1 MEIGLMDVDSHNYP
15 NLPLMKISAWHKE
28 QGDNVEFVLPLKHY
42 DKIYVSKVF
51 GNEYSELSNI
61 CLQADE
67 IVFGGT
73 GFAITVE
80 NGKEVYHK
88 DRDKNLPYEI
98 EHIYPD
104 YELYGEL
111 TKDTAYG
118 FLTRGCPN
126 NCDFCI
132 VSKKEGR
139 CSQKVADL
147 SEFWCGQKYIELL
160 DPNILACKER
170 LDLLKQ
176 LADSQAWVNFN
187 QGLDARFLTEEVAV
201 ALKGVKKKMV
211 HFAFDYMKNE
221 KAVLRGLETYK
232 RVMQSK
238 SDSREVVYIL
248 TNYNTTIEEDLYRVQ
263 KVRELGFLPDIRIYR
278 KPTAPQVVKE
288 LQRWCNNRR
297 IYRKCEFMDYIP
309 PRKACEGKSI
319 KELYFSGKEK
329 EQ

>member
-15 NLPLMKISAWHKE
+15 NLPLMKISAWHKA

-51 GNEYSELSNI
+51 GNEYSELSSI
-61 CLQADE
+61 CLQANE

-88 DRDKNLPYEI
+88 DRDTNLPYEI

-147 SEFWCGQKYIELL
+147 SEFWRGQKYIELL

-170 LDLLKQ
+170 LNLLKQ

-201 ALKGVKKKMV
+201 ALKAIKKKMV
-211 HFAFDYMKNE
+211 HFAFDYMENE

-232 RVMQSK
+232 RVTQSK

-319 KELYFSGKEK
+319 KELYFNK
-329 EQ
+329 

>member
-15 NLPLMKISAWHKE
+15 NLPLMKISAWHKA

-51 GNEYSELSNI
+51 GNEYSELSSI
-61 CLQADE
+61 CLQANE

-88 DRDKNLPYEI
+88 DRDTNLPYEI

-147 SEFWCGQKYIELL
+147 SEFWRGQKYIELL
-160 DPNILACKER
+160 DPNILASKER

-187 QGLDARFLTEEVAV
+187 QGLDALFLTEEVAV
-201 ALKGVKKKMV
+201 ALKAIKKKMV

-232 RVMQSK
+232 RVTQSK

-319 KELYFSGKEK
+319 KELYFNK
-329 EQ
+329 

>member
-147 SEFWCGQKYIELL
+147 SEFWRGQKYIELL
-160 DPNILACKER
+160 DPNILACKEC

-319 KELYFSGKEK
+319 KELYFNK
-329 EQ
+329 